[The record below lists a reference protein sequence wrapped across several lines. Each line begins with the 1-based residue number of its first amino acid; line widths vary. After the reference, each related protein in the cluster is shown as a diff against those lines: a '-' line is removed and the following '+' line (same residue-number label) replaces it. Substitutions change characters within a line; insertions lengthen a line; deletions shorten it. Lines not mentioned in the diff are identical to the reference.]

1 LAVAALG
8 AAAILVHYVAQGR
21 FLEAGLV
28 VVGLAVVAMMVGAAA
43 GYLGQ
48 RLAGTPIRS
57 AMMRSK
63 WLPMAVLAGGLVV
76 STAPPKYVAGLEPA
90 AAGPFYKRYNVL
102 IGDPRPLR
110 ELYGFA
116 RSTAPESQFLIP
128 PNLKS
133 FRLFAERA
141 VVVDWQTTPW
151 KPFELIEWYRRL
163 GRISGKPD
171 LKTVEE
177 AEAGYAEM
185 DRARLESLENEFSV
199 DYVVFRRP
207 FDVRHIKGPEV
218 KEKVAFLNDS
228 YLVLKVQDETIAR
241 GGRL

>member
-1 LAVAALG
+1 VAALG

-63 WLPMAVLAGGLVV
+63 WLPMAVLTGGLVV

-102 IGDPRPLR
+102 FGDPRPLR

-141 VVVDWQTTPW
+141 VVVD
-151 KPFELIEWYRRL
+151 
-163 GRISGKPD
+163 
-171 LKTVEE
+171 
-177 AEAGYAEM
+177 
-185 DRARLESLENEFSV
+185 
-199 DYVVFRRP
+199 RRP
-207 FDVRHIKGPEV
+207 RPGNHSSSSNGIVGWNVSAASPISKPSRKPRPDTPRRIEHAWNRSRTNSAWITSCSGGRSTCVTSKGPR
-218 KEKVAFLNDS
+218 
-228 YLVLKVQDETIAR
+228 LKR
-241 GGRL
+241 RWPS